1 MSSRE
6 GGENLQES
14 DAQSLLQCH
23 LQNTTEAYSLA
34 R

>member
-6 GGENLQES
+6 DGENLQES
-14 DAQSLLQCH
+14 DAQRLLQCH
-23 LQNTTEAYSLA
+23 LQNTTKAHSLA